1 MFRSNPTDPQ
11 LDYELVCIES
21 MVPQNHLL
29 RQIAAHIDFSFIL
42 DIVRPY
48 YSENRGRPSIDPIL
62 LFKMMF
68 IGYLYG
74 IRSER
79 QLEQEIN
86 LNIGYRWF
94 LGLGLS
100 QKAPDHTTISWNR
113 RTRFKDTTVFQDI
126 FDEIVRLAIDHRMV
140 AGRVLITDSTHI
152 KANANKNKY
161 TMQTVEQTPHEYTQE
176 LDKAVDEDREQH
188 GKKQLERQE
197 EVCETKQIKVST
209 TDPDSG
215 YMMRKGKPEGFYYL
229 NHCTVDHKWNI
240 ITDVHVTEGNV
251 NDSVV
256 YIERLLHQIEKFGFE
271 NSLEAIAV
279 DSGYFTPHICK
290 KTLEMEIYPVIG
302 GRRTSSTL
310 EGMSKDR
317 FVFHEEKNVY
327 ICPKGQELTY
337 TTTNRQGYREYTS
350 DSKQCTDC
358 PLLAACTKA
367 KNHIRKIQ
375 RHQWESYKEQVA
387 RNMDSASGRKLYR
400 LRCQTIERSFA
411 DAKELHGLRCSRLR
425 GRANV
430 QEKALMTAVAQNIKK
445 IARQLAKHAKPRSDL
460 FIYTYKHRGRAEKCF
475 NKQLKAFYSTA

>member
-1 MFRSNPTDPQ
+1 MFRSTPIDPQ
-11 LDYELVCIES
+11 LGFELVCIDP

-42 DIVRPY
+42 DIVRPF
-48 YSENRGRPSIDPIL
+48 YSDNHGRPSIDPIL

-126 FDEIVRLAIDHRMV
+126 FDEIVRLAIEHRMV

-152 KANANKNKY
+152 KAKANKNKY
-161 TMQTVEQTPHEYTQE
+161 TIQTVEQTPYEYTQE
-176 LDKAVDEDREQH
+176 LDKAVDEDRELH
-188 GKKQLERQE
+188 GKKQLERKE
-197 EVCETKQIKVST
+197 AVNETKQIKVST

-215 YMMRKGKPEGFYYL
+215 YMMRKGKPEGFFYL
-229 NHCTVDHKWNI
+229 DHRTVDHKFNI
-240 ITDVHVTEGNV
+240 ITDVHVTQGNV

-256 YIERLLHQIEKFGFE
+256 YIDRLHHQVEKFGFKE
-271 NSLEAIAV
+271 TLEAVAL
-279 DSGYFTPHICK
+279 DSGYFTPHVCK
-290 KTLEMEIYPVIG
+290 ETLAMEIYPVIG
-302 GRRTSSTL
+302 GRASTSTL

-317 FVFHEEKNVY
+317 FVFDAEKNVY
-327 ICPKGQELTY
+327 ICPKGQELKY

-350 DSKQCTDC
+350 NSKQCNEC
-358 PLLAACTKA
+358 PILSTCTTA
-367 KNHIRKIQ
+367 KNHTRKIQ
-375 RHQWESYKEQVA
+375 RHLWECYKEQVA
-387 RNMDSASGRKLYR
+387 MNRNSVSGKKLYR

-411 DAKELHGLRCSRLR
+411 DAKELHGLRCSQLR

-430 QEKALMTAVAQNIKK
+430 QEKALMTAVVQNIKK
-445 IARQLAKHAKPRSDL
+445 IARQLAK
-460 FIYTYKHRGRAEKCF
+460 RA
-475 NKQLKAFYSTA
+475 S